1 MQRYI
6 LALDQGTTSSRA
18 ILFGRDGSVGGHA
31 QQPFRQY
38 YPQPGWVEHDPNE
51 IWESER
57 AVAAQALRES
67 GLGRAVAAIGI
78 TNQRETTIL
87 WDRATGEPIHNAI
100 VWQCRRTAD
109 IADALREKRGVSE
122 LVAEKTGLHIDAYFS
137 ATKIKWLLDH
147 VPSARER
154 AERGEILFGT
164 VETWLIWR
172 LTGGKVHVTDYSNAS
187 RTMLFNIHT
196 LSWDEELCALLDIP
210 MNILP
215 RPVSN
220 SEVYGTV
227 AEGIEG
233 LEELA
238 GVPICG
244 AAGDQQA
251 ALFGQ
256 GCFKPGDVK
265 NTYGTGCFLLMN
277 TGNKIYQSKNGLVTT
292 IAISLDGEVEYALEG
307 SVFVGGAVIQWI
319 RDGMH
324 LIQDSCDSE
333 YYAQKVPDNGGVY
346 IVPAFTG
353 LGAPYWDMYARGAI
367 LGITRGTT
375 QNHIIRAAEESI
387 AYQSA
392 DLMWAM
398 EKDTDIT
405 ISTLKVDGGASRDHF
420 LMQFQSDILNK
431 EVLRPA
437 IRETTALGAAYLAGL
452 ATGVWKSREEI
463 SHLWSC
469 NQLFEPK
476 MDAAQREKLVKG
488 WHKAV
493 GRSQDWAEHE
503 V

>member
-1 MQRYI
+1 MTKQKYI
-6 LALDQGTTSSRA
+6 MALDAGTTSNRC
-18 ILFGRDGSVGGHA
+18 ILFNARGEMCSVA
-31 QQPFRQY
+31 QKEFTQY
-38 YPQPGWVEHDPNE
+38 FPKPGWVEHDANE
-51 IWESER
+51 IWTTQLG
-57 AVAAQALRES
+57 VALSAMNEVGASAEDI
-67 GLGRAVAAIGI
+67 AAIGI
-78 TNQRETTIL
+78 TNQRETTIV
-87 WDRATGEPIHNAI
+87 WDRDTGEPVYHAI
-100 VWQCRRTAD
+100 VWQCRRTSEYCDELKA
-109 IADALREKRGVSE
+109 RG
-122 LVAEKTGLHIDAYFS
+122 LTDLIRQKTGLVIDAYFS
-137 ATKIKWLLDH
+137 ATKLKWILDN
-147 VPSARER
+147 VPGVRAR
-154 AERGEILFGT
+154 AERGDLLFGT
-164 VETWLIWR
+164 VETWLIWK
-172 LTGGKVHVTDYSNAS
+172 LTCGKIHVTDYSNAS
-187 RTMLFNIHT
+187 RTMMFNIHT
-196 LSWDEELCALLDIP
+196 LDWDDEILKILDIP
-210 MNILP
+210 RCMLP
-215 RPVSN
+215 RPVPN
-220 SEVYGTV
+220 SEFYEYADPMHFGGEIKI
-227 AEGIEG
+227 A
-233 LEELA
+233 
-238 GVPICG
+238 G

-256 GCFKPGDVK
+256 TCFNKGEAK

-405 ISTLKVDGGASRDHF
+405 ISTLKVDGGASRDRF

-476 MDAAQREKLVKG
+476 MDAAQREKLVRG

>member
-1 MQRYI
+1 MSFTEHNVNGVI
-6 LALDQGTTSSRA
+6 FDTAGT
-18 ILFGRDGSVGGHA
+18 LSVGGVRHA
-31 QQPFRQY
+31 FTTRHGGVSPAPFDSLNLASNRGDHEENILENY
-38 YPQPGWVEHDPNE
+38 RRLGAAVGFDA
-51 IWESER
+51 SR
-57 AVAAQALRES
+57 AVGCRQ
-67 GLGRAVAAIGI
+67 
-78 TNQRETTIL
+78 
-87 WDRATGEPIHNAI
+87 IHS
-100 VWQCRRTAD
+100 D
-109 IADALREKRGVSE
+109 
-122 LVAEKTGLHIDAYFS
+122 LVR
-137 ATKIKWLLDH
+137 
-147 VPSARER
+147 VAREED
-154 AERGEILFGT
+154 A
-164 VETWLIWR
+164 
-172 LTGGKVHVTDYSNAS
+172 GKL
-187 RTMLFNIHT
+187 R
-196 LSWDEELCALLDIP
+196 WDERLLEALQIP
-210 MNILP
+210 ASMLP
-215 RPVSN
+215 EVRNS
-220 SEVYGTV
+220 SEVYGTCNIQGV
-227 AEGIEG
+227 Q
-233 LEELA
+233 
-238 GVPICG
+238 VPIAG
-244 AAGDQQA
+244 IAGDQQA

-277 TGNKIYQSKNGLVTT
+277 TGHKIYQSKNGLVTT

-367 LGITRGTT
+367 VGITRGTT

-476 MDAAQREKLVKG
+476 MDAAQREELLEG